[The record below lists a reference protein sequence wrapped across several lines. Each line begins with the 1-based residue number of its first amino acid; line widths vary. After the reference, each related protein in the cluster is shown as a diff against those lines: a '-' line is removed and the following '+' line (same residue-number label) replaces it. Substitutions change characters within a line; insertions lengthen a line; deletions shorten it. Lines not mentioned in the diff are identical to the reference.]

1 MERRKGDAADSV
13 PERTNAR
20 NGFSNELMYGQ
31 NTEKKKTSS
40 VRTTERRT
48 KKIWGD
54 KRAGT
59 RENKEPKAYGRRTRK
74 RVGIY
79 TTILK

>member
-48 KKIWGD
+48 KKIWG
-54 KRAGT
+54 GQT
-59 RENKEPKAYGRRTRK
+59 GGNSGE
-74 RVGIY
+74 
-79 TTILK
+79 